1 MKNLRVFLVAGLLLL
16 ALCAVGCSP
25 TVLAGSWRDP
35 QYTGGP
41 IRKVLVVGVSELD
54 LVRRLFEDE
63 FARQLRDEGVTAAT
77 SYGFFSAVQVKEQ
90 RSAVEAKIRG
100 LGYDKIIVTRLVGK
114 REVEVVQPG
123 TVYGST
129 GYGGRYYGGWHDYYR
144 DSWSVVYEPPMVYQV
159 TVATIESKLF
169 DLDTGQPIWSG
180 LLETEVGGTAM
191 SSKMEFLIEDFVRTV
206 VEDFV
211 KEGLL

>member
-1 MKNLRVFLVAGLLLL
+1 MKALKTFRAVALLLL
-16 ALCAVGCSP
+16 ALLATGCSP

-35 QYTGGP
+35 QYAGGP
-41 IRKVLVVGVSELD
+41 IRKVLVVGVSEQD

-63 FARQLRDEGVTAAT
+63 FARQLREEGVTAAA
-77 SYGFFSAVQVKEQ
+77 SYGFFSVEQVRE
-90 RSAVEAKIRG
+90 RREAVEAKVRG

-114 REVEVVQPG
+114 RDVEVVQPG

-144 DSWSVVYEPPMVYQV
+144 DSWSIVYEPPVVYQV

-169 DLDTGQPIWSG
+169 DLGTGQPIWSG

-191 SSKMEFLIEDFVRTV
+191 SSNMEYLIEDFVRTV
-206 VEDFV
+206 IRDFA